1 MTDQLPP
8 NPADSSS
15 NPAPLTNP
23 PPDEGPTSLAGQFG
37 RTRDSFR
44 GLVTAHIDL
53 FKAEMGEILDL
64 VKVLGTLAG
73 LMLAM
78 ALLVMVMLYVG
89 GFLFLGE
96 WLFGSIGW
104 GFGQGLVFGIALI
117 VNLALAFVGASA
129 GRLAAAFLL
138 AFFIAVGIALL
149 CGSNIVYTATSGVSG
164 SLAPPLGTPGVV
176 ALLAGIIV
184 GAILFT
190 LLFSIMAGR
199 KGAIGGFF
207 LGAFLG
213 AFVGWLIGGAPWT
226 WQPAVGF
233 AILIALIAWPILA
246 AVLVIPTLDME
257 ARFGRLKPQQS
268 IDAANETREWLEEQW
283 RKRQPKLGNR

>member
-1 MTDQLPP
+1 M
-8 NPADSSS
+8 
-15 NPAPLTNP
+15 
-23 PPDEGPTSLAGQFG
+23 
-37 RTRDSFR
+37 R

-53 FKAEMGEILDL
+53 FKAELSEIMDL

-73 LMLAM
+73 LMLAF
-78 ALLVMVMLYVG
+78 ALFTVMMLYVG

-138 AFFIAVGIALL
+138 AFFIGVGIALL
-149 CGSNIVYTATSGVSG
+149 CGSNIVYDATSGVSG
-164 SLAPPLGTPGVV
+164 GLVQPLGTPGVV
-176 ALLAGIIV
+176 ALLSGIVV

-190 LLFSIMAGR
+190 LLFSIMSGR
-199 KGAIGGFF
+199 NGAIGGFF

-246 AVLVIPTLDME
+246 AVLVVPTLDME

-268 IDAANETREWLEEQW
+268 IDAANETKEWLEEQW
-283 RKRQPKLGNR
+283 RNRQPKLGNR

>member
-1 MTDQLPP
+1 MP
-8 NPADSSS
+8 NPQPSLQPTLD
-15 NPAPLTNP
+15 
-23 PPDEGPTSLAGQFG
+23 DGPTSLGGQFG

-78 ALLVMVMLYVG
+78 ALVVMVMLYVG

-104 GFGQGLVFGIALI
+104 GFAHGLLFGIAVI
-117 VNLALAFVGASA
+117 VNLALAFVGAT
-129 GRLAAAFLL
+129 GRALVAALIVALVVVFV
-138 AFFIAVGIALL
+138 VGFL
-149 CGSNIVYTATSGVSG
+149 CGSNAAYNAVNGVASG
-164 SLAPPLGTPGVV
+164 LAQPLGTPGVV
-176 ALLAGIIV
+176 ALLGGIV
-184 GAILFT
+184 FGAILFS
-190 LLFSIMAGR
+190 LLFARISGR
-199 KGAIGGFF
+199 NGAIGGFF
-207 LGAFLG
+207 LGVILG
-213 AFVGWLIGGAPWT
+213 ALLGWLIAGAPWT
-226 WQPAVGF
+226 WQPAFGF
-233 AILIALIAWPILA
+233 AIVIGLIAWPILA
-246 AVLVIPTLDME
+246 AVFAIPGLDIE